1 MDISEIKRKFEL
13 LKMAN
18 ASNYCLVS
26 ELAKELK
33 VSKTDLMQFV
43 LDNYKLFHVEDI
55 YSYKKKTYTT
65 TIWGNKFRDTKTVKD
80 KILGLGVTSVY
91 LNPEDNFRTE
101 EWLQKQIVEKAKYIY
116 ISEFDNYGCI
126 EGYFVVIDKEDS
138 SNKNKEWLWRNTEQK
153 VKEIQKL
160 GATHKNTFYFGGYG
174 DCTEHPVEYAISSDG
189 LQKLKQAGWTFNELK
204 PLSR

>member
-55 YSYKKKTYTT
+55 YSYKKKL
-65 TIWGNKFRDTKTVKD
+65 IRPPS
-80 KILGLGVTSVY
+80 GVINSGI
-91 LNPEDNFRTE
+91 P
-101 EWLQKQIVEKAKYIY
+101 
-116 ISEFDNYGCI
+116 
-126 EGYFVVIDKEDS
+126 
-138 SNKNKEWLWRNTEQK
+138 
-153 VKEIQKL
+153 KL
-160 GATHKNTFYFGGYG
+160 
-174 DCTEHPVEYAISSDG
+174 
-189 LQKLKQAGWTFNELK
+189 
-204 PLSR
+204 